1 MWCNQIAQ
9 KIKNTNEFSFFFSS
23 SFSLQKYTPIQSTKT
38 TPPAL
43 VTISSPTNMPS
54 LAALSNPQQQQHQQQ
69 QQSESLQVPQQIG
82 ATKIVQIKT
91 APTIQVLPSNRP
103 TIQNLPPLIPTQQPT
118 FLNIQQANRQPTIQT
133 NTSTPSSI
141 SYITTNQT
149 DAKPI
154 GQTFQSAQQQQQ
166 QKYSPV
172 VVQSPNVKGKTIIL
186 ANTNAPQQKTI
197 ILRSVGADG
206 NTILQQVPISSVSGL
221 QSLTGNANNIV
232 LTQGAGSNIIKTST
246 ANQQPQFQQI
256 QTTATQQP
264 QQIPA
269 LVPTSYTQIITNLQ
283 QPQNQQQPQ
292 TRLVLTNSGQNQVIL
307 PQGLTLIQ
315 RWVITWCDRNWS
327 KFAAFQALDS
337 MNWRLIS
344 VLQTWSAAATGANDS
359 TKSTN
364 RADPVTAEPTKSTS
378 SNATSYGAAVSSPT
392 TTKKR
397 TYAIGKLNCHF

>member
-1 MWCNQIAQ
+1 
-9 KIKNTNEFSFFFSS
+9 
-23 SFSLQKYTPIQSTKT
+23 
-38 TPPAL
+38 
-43 VTISSPTNMPS
+43 MPS
-54 LAALSNPQQQQHQQQ
+54 LAALSNPQQQQLQQHQP
-69 QQSESLQVPQQIG
+69 ESIQVPQQIG

-91 APTIQVLPSNRP
+91 APTIQMVPSNRP
-103 TIQNLPPLIPTQQPT
+103 TIQNIPPLIPTQQPT

-133 NTSTPSSI
+133 STPSSI

-154 GQTFQSAQQQQQ
+154 QTYQSLTQQQQP
-166 QKYSPV
+166 KYSPV
-172 VVQSPNVKGKTIIL
+172 VVQSPSVNVKGKTIIL
-186 ANTNAPQQKTI
+186 ANTNSPQQKTI

-221 QSLTGNANNIV
+221 QNLTANTNNIV

-256 QTTATQQP
+256 QTSIASQQQ

-283 QPQNQQQPQ
+283 QQQNQQQPQ

-315 RWVITWCDRNWS
+315 R
-327 KFAAFQALDS
+327 
-337 MNWRLIS
+337 
-344 VLQTWSAAATGANDS
+344 
-359 TKSTN
+359 
-364 RADPVTAEPTKSTS
+364 
-378 SNATSYGAAVSSPT
+378 
-392 TTKKR
+392 
-397 TYAIGKLNCHF
+397 

>member
-1 MWCNQIAQ
+1 
-9 KIKNTNEFSFFFSS
+9 
-23 SFSLQKYTPIQSTKT
+23 
-38 TPPAL
+38 
-43 VTISSPTNMPS
+43 MPS

-315 RWVITWCDRNWS
+315 R
-327 KFAAFQALDS
+327 
-337 MNWRLIS
+337 
-344 VLQTWSAAATGANDS
+344 
-359 TKSTN
+359 
-364 RADPVTAEPTKSTS
+364 
-378 SNATSYGAAVSSPT
+378 
-392 TTKKR
+392 
-397 TYAIGKLNCHF
+397 

>member
-1 MWCNQIAQ
+1 
-9 KIKNTNEFSFFFSS
+9 
-23 SFSLQKYTPIQSTKT
+23 
-38 TPPAL
+38 
-43 VTISSPTNMPS
+43 MPS
-54 LAALSNPQQQQHQQQ
+54 LAALSNPQQQQQQQ

-91 APTIQVLPSNRP
+91 APTIQVVPSNRP
-103 TIQNLPPLIPTQQPT
+103 TLQNLPPLIPTQQPT

-141 SYITTNQT
+141 SYITNQT

-172 VVQSPNVKGKTIIL
+172 VVQSPNVNVKGKTIIL
-186 ANTNAPQQKTI
+186 ANTNTPQQKTI

-221 QSLTGNANNIV
+221 QNLTGNANNIV

-246 ANQQPQFQQI
+246 ANQQPQFI
-256 QTTATQQP
+256 QTTTTQQP
-264 QQIPA
+264 QQQQIPA
-269 LVPTSYTQIITNLQ
+269 LVPTSYILQ

-315 RWVITWCDRNWS
+315 RWVLCDAMES
-327 KFAAFQALDS
+327 ISTLDL
-337 MNWRLIS
+337 M
-344 VLQTWSAAATGANDS
+344 
-359 TKSTN
+359 
-364 RADPVTAEPTKSTS
+364 
-378 SNATSYGAAVSSPT
+378 Y
-392 TTKKR
+392 
-397 TYAIGKLNCHF
+397 